1 MSQPALG
8 RVMAAEMREQPDV
21 LRRLLQRRE
30 SLLAALAPELPAT
43 PRGVALVARG
53 TSDNAAIYGRYA
65 IEYSAGLPV
74 CQIAPSLVAIY
85 RTEVDYS
92 GFVAVAAS
100 QSGET
105 PEIVTV
111 LERLQDLGALGVAI
125 TNHPDSHLAAT
136 AHLVVDL
143 AAGEEQAV
151 PATKTFTAQLAAF
164 GILAEALG
172 SPPWSPANWELIP
185 GAVQEV
191 LSDDDS
197 GREVGD
203 SIGEAAG
210 IITVGRGFM
219 FGVALEAALKLK
231 ETSSI
236 LAQGYSAAD
245 LRHGPIAVVEES
257 FPVLVFA
264 ASGPTVKDVEDL
276 VMMLR
281 GRGAR
286 VFIVGTSPEADLPI
300 PGDLPEA
307 LAVIPA
313 AVRAQ
318 QVALWLA
325 RRRGMDP
332 DQPAGL
338 SKVTRT

>member
-1 MSQPALG
+1 MSPEALG
-8 RVMAAEMREQPDV
+8 KVMAAEMREQPAV

-30 SLLAALAPELPAT
+30 SIVTRLRRELPPV

-65 IEYSAGLPV
+65 VEHAADLPV
-74 CQIAPSLVAIY
+74 CQVAPSLVTIY
-85 RTEVDYS
+85 RTAVDYS

-100 QSGET
+100 QSGQT

-111 LERLQDLGALGVAI
+111 LERLQYSGARGVAI
-125 TNHPDSHLAAT
+125 TNDPDSPLAAAT
-136 AHLVVDL
+136 QVVVDL
-143 AAGEEQAV
+143 AAGEERAV

-164 GILAEALG
+164 GFLAESLG
-172 SPPWSPANWELIP
+172 TPPWSPGDWQLVPEAAE
-185 GAVQEV
+185 AV

-197 GREVGD
+197 ARAVAE
-203 SIGEAAG
+203 SIGDAPG

-257 FPVLVFA
+257 FPVLVFT
-264 ASGPTVKDVEDL
+264 SPGPTAPDVEDL
-276 VMMLR
+276 VATLR
-281 GRGAR
+281 MRGAR
-286 VFIVGTSPEADLPI
+286 VFVVGTSPEADLRI
-300 PGDLPEA
+300 PGEVPEA
-307 LAVIPA
+307 LTVIPA

-325 RRRGMDP
+325 RHRGMDP
-332 DQPAGL
+332 DRPVGL
-338 SKVTRT
+338 SKVTST